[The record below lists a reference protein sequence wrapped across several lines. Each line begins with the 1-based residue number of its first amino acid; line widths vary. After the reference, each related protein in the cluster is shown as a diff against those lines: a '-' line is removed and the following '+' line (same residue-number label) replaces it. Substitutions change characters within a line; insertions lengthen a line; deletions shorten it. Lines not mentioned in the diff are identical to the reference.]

1 MLNKTITVLV
11 FILTLS
17 LSFGQSIEKSNNVV
31 GNTPIVVESPVLSE
45 LANNV
50 NTTYAAM
57 SSSST
62 GSRTTGTQAKEN
74 YEKALDAYLKELEQQ
89 LISGNASNEAALK
102 EEIVLAKKLK
112 SSVIP
117 APATR

>member
-1 MLNKTITVLV
+1 MLNKKMSFLILLLV
-11 FILTLS
+11 SS
-17 LSFGQSIEKSNNVV
+17 LSFGQSIEKSSKIV
-31 GNTPIVVESPVLSE
+31 GNTAIVAESPVLTE

-74 YEKALDAYLKELEQQ
+74 YEKALDAYMKELEQQ
-89 LISGNASNEAALK
+89 LSLGSASNEAELK
-102 EEIVLAKKLK
+102 EEIALTKKLK
-112 SSVIP
+112 NSVSP